1 MPLTSHLGLDTP
13 FLIVAHLKARTTKRT
28 RTMSTLRQTRL
39 PIDWIVEAE
48 EGSSSSD
55 EEEEVVQRSRLAHP
69 L

>member
-1 MPLTSHLGLDTP
+1 
-13 FLIVAHLKARTTKRT
+13 
-28 RTMSTLRQTRL
+28 MSTLRQTRL